1 MAYESVTITT
11 TEYKE
16 LVRKATLLDVI
27 AAQAAKD
34 QYISTS
40 LVEQLL
46 RPMPEV
52 KNETAE
58 QKTDDEPNF

>member
-16 LVRKATLLDVI
+16 LVRKTTLLDVI

-52 KNETAE
+52 KVTTE

>member
-1 MAYESVTITT
+1 MIDTITITT

-16 LVRKATLLDVI
+16 LVRKTTLLEVI
-27 AAQAAKD
+27 VAQAAKD

-46 RPMPEV
+46 RLMPEV
-52 KNETAE
+52 KSEIAE

>member
-1 MAYESVTITT
+1 MIDTITITT

-16 LVRKATLLDVI
+16 LVRKTTLLEVI

-52 KNETAE
+52 KSETVE

>member
-1 MAYESVTITT
+1 MIDTITITT

-16 LVRKATLLDVI
+16 LVRKTTLLEVI
-27 AAQAAKD
+27 AAQAEKD
-34 QYISTS
+34 QYISTA

-46 RPMPEV
+46 RPMPGV
-52 KNETAE
+52 KNVSTE

>member
-1 MAYESVTITT
+1 MIDTITITT

-16 LVRKATLLDVI
+16 LVRKTTLLDVI
-27 AAQAAKD
+27 AAQAEKD
-34 QYISTS
+34 QYISTA

-52 KNETAE
+52 KNVSTE
-58 QKTDDEPNF
+58 QKTDEPDF

>member
-1 MAYESVTITT
+1 MMIETITIT
-11 TEYKE
+11 GAEYKE
-16 LVRKATLLDVI
+16 LVRKTTLLDVI
-27 AAQAAKD
+27 AAQAEKD

-52 KNETAE
+52 KSETAE

>member
-1 MAYESVTITT
+1 MIDTITITT

-16 LVRKATLLDVI
+16 LVRKTTLLEVI

-52 KNETAE
+52 KVTTE

>member
-16 LVRKATLLDVI
+16 LVRKTTLLDVI

-52 KNETAE
+52 KSVLAE

>member
-1 MAYESVTITT
+1 MMIETITIT
-11 TEYKE
+11 GAEYKE

-27 AAQAAKD
+27 SAQAAKD

>member
-1 MAYESVTITT
+1 MIDTITITT

-16 LVRKATLLDVI
+16 LVRKTTLLEVI
-27 AAQAAKD
+27 AAQAEKD
-34 QYISTS
+34 QYISTA

-52 KNETAE
+52 KVTTE

>member
-1 MAYESVTITT
+1 MVDTITITT
-11 TEYKE
+11 AEYKE
-16 LVRKATLLDVI
+16 LVRKTTLLDVI

-52 KNETAE
+52 KETAE

>member
-52 KNETAE
+52 KSETAE
-58 QKTDDEPNF
+58 QKTDEPDF

>member
-1 MAYESVTITT
+1 MIDTITITT
-11 TEYKE
+11 AEYKE
-16 LVRKATLLDVI
+16 LVRKTTLLDVI

-34 QYISTS
+34 QYISTA

-52 KNETAE
+52 KSETTE

>member
-1 MAYESVTITT
+1 MIDTITITT

-16 LVRKATLLDVI
+16 LVRKTTLLDVI

-52 KNETAE
+52 KSEITE

>member
-1 MAYESVTITT
+1 MVDTITITT
-11 TEYKE
+11 AEYKE
-16 LVRKATLLDVI
+16 FVRKATLLDVI

-52 KNETAE
+52 KETSE

>member
-1 MAYESVTITT
+1 MIDTITITT

-16 LVRKATLLDVI
+16 LVRKTTLLDVI

-52 KNETAE
+52 KVTTE

>member
-1 MAYESVTITT
+1 MIDTITITT

-16 LVRKATLLDVI
+16 LVRKTTLLDVI
-27 AAQAAKD
+27 ATQAEKD
-34 QYISTS
+34 QYISTA

-52 KNETAE
+52 KNVSTE
-58 QKTDDEPNF
+58 QKTDEPDF

>member
-52 KNETAE
+52 KVTTE
-58 QKTDDEPNF
+58 QKTDEPNF

>member
-1 MAYESVTITT
+1 MIDTITITT

-16 LVRKATLLDVI
+16 LVRKTTLLDVI
-27 AAQAAKD
+27 AAQAEKD

>member
-1 MAYESVTITT
+1 MIDTITITT

-16 LVRKATLLDVI
+16 LVRKTTLLEVI

-52 KNETAE
+52 KSETVE
-58 QKTDDEPNF
+58 QKIDDEPNF

>member
-16 LVRKATLLDVI
+16 LVRKTTLLDVI

-34 QYISTS
+34 QYISTA

-52 KNETAE
+52 KNVSTE
-58 QKTDDEPNF
+58 QKTDEPDF

>member
-1 MAYESVTITT
+1 MVDTITITT
-11 TEYKE
+11 AEYKE
-16 LVRKATLLDVI
+16 FVRKTTLLDVI

-52 KNETAE
+52 KETAE

>member
-1 MAYESVTITT
+1 MIDTITITT

-52 KNETAE
+52 KSETK
-58 QKTDDEPNF
+58 QKIDDEPNF